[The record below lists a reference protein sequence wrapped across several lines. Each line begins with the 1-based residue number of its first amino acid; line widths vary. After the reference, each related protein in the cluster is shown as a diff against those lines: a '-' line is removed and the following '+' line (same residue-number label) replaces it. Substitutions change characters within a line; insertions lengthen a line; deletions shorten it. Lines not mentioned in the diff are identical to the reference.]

1 MSADP
6 HGDPHPLAIGRTGLV
21 TSVGLSAPAA
31 CAAIRAKLTKPSE
44 TRFIDAQGEWIMAHL
59 VPLEVPWRGRTK
71 LVKMAALAVDEALT
85 EVPRAAWAGL
95 PLLLCVAE
103 ANRPGRL
110 DGLDDQLFTE
120 LQDELQAC
128 FHPASAVVA
137 HGRVAVAVALLKAR
151 ALVWE
156 GGFEQVLIAATDSLL
171 TWPTLRHYDR
181 EDRLLTPNNSNG
193 FMPGE
198 GAGALLVRR
207 PAGAEELI
215 VSGLGFGIEQAHL
228 TSDAPL
234 RAEGLSAAIQAALAE
249 AGVAMHDMDFR
260 ITDLAG
266 EQFYFKEAALALS
279 RTLRQRK
286 EEFDLWHPAECT
298 GEPGAVA
305 GVSIVALADA
315 ACRKRYSKGPA
326 IVAHMG
332 NDAGQRA
339 ALILHWRG
347 R

>member
-1 MSADP
+1 MSAP
-6 HGDPHPLAIGRTGLV
+6 SHGQPLAIDRTGLV

-31 CAAIRAKLTKPSE
+31 CAAIRAKLTNPSE
-44 TRFIDAQGEWIMAHL
+44 TRFIDSHGEWIMAHQ
-59 VPLEVPWRGRTK
+59 VPLDAPWRGRTK
-71 LVKMAALAVDEALT
+71 LVKMAALAVDEVLA
-85 EVPRAAWAGL
+85 EVPRVAWAGL

-103 ANRPGRL
+103 ADRPGRL
-110 DGLDDQLFTE
+110 DGLDDRLFTE
-120 LQDELQAC
+120 LQAELDTR
-128 FHPASAVVA
+128 FHPASVVVA
-137 HGRVAVAVALLKAR
+137 HGRVAVVVALLKAR

-171 TWPTLRHYDR
+171 TWPTLSHYER
-181 EDRLLTPNNSNG
+181 EDRLLTPTNSNG

-207 PAGAEELI
+207 PAEGDELI
-215 VSGLGFGIEQAHL
+215 VSGLGFGVEKAHL
-228 TSDAPL
+228 TSDEPL
-234 RAEGLSAAIQAALAE
+234 RAEGLSTAIKAALAE

-260 ITDLAG
+260 ITDLSG

-305 GVSIVALADA
+305 GVSILALADA
-315 ACRKRYSKGPA
+315 ACRKRYTKGPA

-339 ALILHWRG
+339 ALTLHWRG

>member
-1 MSADP
+1 MSA
-6 HGDPHPLAIGRTGLV
+6 DPHPLAIGRTGLV

-31 CAAIRAKLTKPSE
+31 CAAIRAKLTNPSE
-44 TRFIDAQGEWIMAHL
+44 TRFIDAHGEWIMAHL